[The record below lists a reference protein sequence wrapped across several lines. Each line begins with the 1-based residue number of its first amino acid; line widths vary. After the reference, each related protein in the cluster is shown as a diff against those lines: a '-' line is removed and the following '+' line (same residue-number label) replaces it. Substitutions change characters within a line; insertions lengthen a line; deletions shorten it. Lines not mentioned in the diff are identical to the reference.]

1 MSCPTAV
8 RFAGLA
14 APIAITSSSRDHFI
28 LARATMPPSTEVK
41 VDEYGARS
49 FRIETVGG
57 QLHTRAYWRGW
68 EYTGTAEALTSFGL
82 IRP

>member
-1 MSCPTAV
+1 
-8 RFAGLA
+8 
-14 APIAITSSSRDHFI
+14 
-28 LARATMPPSTEVK
+28 MPPSTEVK